1 VLRQKPFNE
10 AELFV
15 CSAMFL
21 DFCILDGMSAV
32 VREYIEKDSFKG
44 SLTVQKQL
52 LTDYKEFKAVS

>member
-1 VLRQKPFNE
+1 MLRQKPFNE

-32 VREYIEKDSFKG
+32 VREYIEKDSFEG

-52 LTDYKEFKAVS
+52 LTD